1 VPLCGH
7 FVYSQGYYRI
17 YYFIAVFGELEA
29 LFPRENE
36 QNIGMMEYCKIIDK
50 TCPHASKSNYDPMI
64 DGSGKLEK
72 TFCGMMTGHDC
83 RVDELKMCW
92 LGMTN
97 SQRSVHRKKMKV
109 RYESYKLSR
118 G

>member
-1 VPLCGH
+1 
-7 FVYSQGYYRI
+7 
-17 YYFIAVFGELEA
+17 
-29 LFPRENE
+29 
-36 QNIGMMEYCKIIDK
+36 
-50 TCPHASKSNYDPMI
+50 MI

-97 SQRSVHRKKMKV
+97 SQRSAHRKKMKV

-118 G
+118 

>member
-1 VPLCGH
+1 MPLCGH
-7 FVYSQGYYRI
+7 FVCSQGYYRI
-17 YYFIAVFGELEA
+17 YYFTAVFGKLEA

-36 QNIGMMEYCKIIDK
+36 QNIGMMEYCKIIDR

-64 DGSGKLEK
+64 NGSGKLK
-72 TFCGMMTGHDC
+72 KIFCGMMTGHDC

-97 SQRSVHRKKMKV
+97 SQRSSHRKKMKV